1 MSKLFTIT
9 NLLRL
14 ISVMLLI
21 GSILWWQ
28 DKNNP
33 IYEPLLAILGALG
46 TLIASLFTDSTRN
59 LRATR
64 VRGKQG
70 IEIENEGGGDLV
82 AKDIEST
89 EGNITIKNK

>member
-21 GSILWWQ
+21 VGILWWQ

-46 TLIASLFTDSTRN
+46 TLIASFFTDSTRN